1 MLTAK
6 QSRFIDEYLLDLN
19 ASDAAIRAGY
29 SPKTAAATG
38 WENLRKPDIQ
48 IAVRERRQDIA
59 QRNAVGADRVIEEL
73 CAIAFTKLSD
83 IAPWDDR
90 GPRLIPSDELENQVA
105 AAVSSLKVK
114 RRREVNGK
122 GEDAVVWEVEERE
135 IKMHDKL
142 GALDKLAKHLG
153 LYPKDPTVYNDSRT
167 LSLNGLNVEEL
178 KALAS
183 YVRGR

>member
-6 QSRFIDEYLLDLN
+6 QQRFVSEYLVDAN
-19 ASDAAIRAGY
+19 GTQAAIRAGY
-29 SPKTAAATG
+29 SPRTANEQASRLLAKV
-38 WENLRKPDIQ
+38 NVAS
-48 IAVRERRQDIA
+48 AVQAKQQHLAERS
-59 QRNAVGADRVIEEL
+59 AVGADRVIEEL